1 MRIEVTAA
9 GIYNGKGEEI
19 AIGTELTVKKEPTAW
34 AGRYRVLSD
43 DKGKTP
49 VTNTVTE
56 PTTAKEAL
64 ALFSAAGV
72 HVNTAKAAAVK
83 FLGDKV
89 PEDANKE
96 VIVTKLTELATAE
109 DAAAAQ

>member
-1 MRIEVTAA
+1 MRIEVTAG

-19 AIGTELTVKKEPTAW
+19 AIGAELSVKKEPTAW
-34 AGRYRVLSD
+34 AGRYRVLAD
-43 DKGKTP
+43 GKDKTP

-64 ALFSAAGV
+64 ALFSAEGV
-72 HVNTAKAAAVK
+72 HVNTAKAAAAK

-89 PEDANKE
+89 PDDANKE
-96 VIVTKLTELATAE
+96 VIVAKLTELSAAE
-109 DAAAAQ
+109 DAAAA

>member
-1 MRIEVTAA
+1 MRIEITSR
-9 GIYNGKGEEI
+9 GIYGAKGEI
-19 AIGTELTVKKEPTAW
+19 AVGTILTVKSEPKGW
-34 AGRYRVLSD
+34 AGRYRLLSD
-43 DKGKTP
+43 EKDKAA

-64 ALFSAAGV
+64 ALFSAEGV

-96 VIVTKLTELATAE
+96 VIVAKLTELVAAE
-109 DAAAAQ
+109 DAAGAQ

>member
-9 GIYNGKGEEI
+9 GIYNGKGQEI
-19 AIGTELTVKKEPTAW
+19 PVGTELTVKKEPLAW

-49 VTNTVTE
+49 VNNTVTE

-64 ALFSAAGV
+64 ALFSAEGV
-72 HVNTAKAAAVK
+72 HVNTAKAAGLK

-89 PEDANKE
+89 PADANKE
-96 VIVTKLTELATAE
+96 VIVAKLTELATAE